1 MSNPT
6 RSPEFYGENIPPGF
20 FGPDNPIIDGQR
32 WARYPRGFRF
42 SGPHNTSLFDGAP
55 PLNPMTGKPWESCV
69 LSAPRGR
76 QSTQGAPTFNT
87 GVGCEVELTVGD
99 AGGGEQFRRFLV
111 GPGTP
116 VALRLGQ
123 YQSCSVAVSQLSVTL
138 GNEMNVPVRLAWVDH
153 MPSQPD
159 IGILRAAPQAF
170 TAAAGFTAVPD
181 GAVELLIGDVGGGPG
196 VTDVTFEVD
205 VGPAGPG
212 VANRIRL
219 SNVASGS
226 IIRTLGMSFSVSND
240 CVGQFFLAGV

>member
-6 RSPEFYGENIPPGF
+6 RIPEFFGEQVPGDF
-20 FGPDNPIIDGQR
+20 FGPDNPLLDGQR
-32 WARYPRGFRF
+32 WARYPRGFRY
-42 SGPHNTSLFDGAP
+42 SGPGTNRLFDGAP
-55 PLNPMTGKPWESCV
+55 PLNPFTGKPWEGCV

-76 QSTQGAPTFNT
+76 SSTQGSPLFAA
-87 GVGCEVELTVGD
+87 GVGAEIELTVGD

-123 YQSCSVAVSQLSVTL
+123 YQSVSVAVSQLSVAT
-138 GNEMNVPVRLAWVDH
+138 GQMNVPVRLAWVDH
-153 MPSQPD
+153 MPSQPN
-159 IGILRAAPQAF
+159 IGILRAPPQSF

-181 GAVELLIGDVGGGPG
+181 GGVELLIGDVGGAPG

-205 VGPAGPG
+205 VGTGGPG
-212 VANRIRL
+212 VANQIRL

-226 IIRTLGMSFSVSND
+226 IIRTLGMSFSVSAD
-240 CVGQFFLAGV
+240 CVGQFFLGGV

>member
-1 MSNPT
+1 MSDPT
-6 RSPEFYGENIPPGF
+6 RYPQHFGENVPEGF

-42 SGPHNTSLFDGAP
+42 SGPGNNRLFDGAP
-55 PLNPMTGKPWESCV
+55 PLNPMTGKPWEGCI
-69 LSAPRGR
+69 LSAPRGPS
-76 QSTQGAPTFNT
+76 STQTNPTFAT
-87 GVGCEVELTVGD
+87 GVGCEVELIVGD
-99 AGGGEQFRRFLV
+99 ANGGEQFRRFLV

-123 YQSCSVAVSQLSVTL
+123 YQSVKVSISQLSVAA
-138 GNEMNVPVRLAWVDH
+138 GNQMNVPVRLAWVDH
-153 MPSQPD
+153 LPSQPD
-159 IGILRAAPQAF
+159 IGVLRAPPQNF

-181 GAVELLIGDVGGGPG
+181 GAVELLVGDVGGGPG

-219 SNVASGS
+219 SNVASGTFV
-226 IIRTLGMSFSVSND
+226 RTLGMSFSVSND